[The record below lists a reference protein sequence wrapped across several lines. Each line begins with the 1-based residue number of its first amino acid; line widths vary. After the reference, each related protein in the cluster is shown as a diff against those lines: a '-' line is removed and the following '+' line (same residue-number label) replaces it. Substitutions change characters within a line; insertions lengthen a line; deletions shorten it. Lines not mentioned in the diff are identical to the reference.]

1 MKDQF
6 LGLYGPNSGLMT
18 KVHNMEIYTFDY
30 YWRNFVFIEEIR
42 TNIER
47 FSNKELSNSS
57 WDIQFSE
64 ILPFLA
70 KKG

>member
-1 MKDQF
+1 MKNQF
-6 LGLYGPNSGLMT
+6 LGLSGPNSGLMT

-30 YWRNFVFIEEIR
+30 YTLTFIEEIR